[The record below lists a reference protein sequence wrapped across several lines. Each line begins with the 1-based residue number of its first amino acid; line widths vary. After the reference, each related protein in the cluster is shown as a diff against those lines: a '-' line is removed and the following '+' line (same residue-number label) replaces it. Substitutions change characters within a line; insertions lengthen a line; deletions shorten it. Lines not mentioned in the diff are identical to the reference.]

1 MIIMPR
7 RVQFLSKGIT
17 VVGELYLPA
26 DSAPD
31 RKHAAIVVAHPMGGV
46 KEQTAGLH
54 AKLLAENGFVALA
67 FDAAYQGES
76 GGEPRGLE
84 DPFQRA
90 EDVRS
95 AVTYL
100 STLEEVD
107 PERIGALGICASGG
121 YVPFAAQT
129 DVRIKAVAT
138 LSAADVGSLFREGM
152 KNTAMVTDRAALFKT
167 LQEAGKARIAEAR
180 GEPVPMQSLL
190 PESPEGLPDTVPTL
204 FREGSEYYRTPR
216 AQHCRSTN
224 RFPVRS
230 MDLIMNYS
238 SYAFND
244 LISPRPL
251 LMIAGSE
258 ADTLYFSEE
267 AIARAKEP
275 KELYVVKG
283 QTHISL
289 YDHVDGHLPK
299 LVDFFAKSLSQ

>member
-1 MIIMPR
+1 MPR
-7 RVQFLSKGIT
+7 RVEFLSKGIT
-17 VVGELYLPA
+17 VVGELYLPS

-31 RKHAAIVVAHPMGGV
+31 RKHAAIVISHPMGGV

-54 AKLLAENGFVALA
+54 AKLLAESGFIALT

-84 DPFQRA
+84 DPSQRA

-100 STLEEVD
+100 TTLKEVD

-152 KNTAMVTDRAALFKT
+152 KGTAMKTDSAALYQA
-167 LQEAGKARIAEAR
+167 LLASGQARTAEAK
-180 GEPVPMQSLL
+180 GEPAVMQPLL
-190 PESPEGLPDTVPTL
+190 PDSPEQITDATPVL
-204 FREGSEYYRTPR
+204 FKEGHDYYRTPR

-224 RFPVRS
+224 RFPLRS
-230 MDLIMNYS
+230 MDLIVNYS
-238 SYAFND
+238 SFAFND

-258 ADTLYFSEE
+258 ADSRYFSEE

-289 YDHVDGHLPK
+289 YDHVDGHIQK
-299 LVDFFAKSLSQ
+299 LVDFFTTHLTQ

>member
-1 MIIMPR
+1 MPR
-7 RVQFLSKGIT
+7 RVEFLSRGIT
-17 VVGELYLPA
+17 VVGELYLPPE
-26 DSAPD
+26 SAPD
-31 RKHAAIVVAHPMGGV
+31 RKHAAIVISHPMGGV

-54 AKLLAENGFVALA
+54 AKLLAEAGFIALT

-84 DPFQRA
+84 DPYQRV
-90 EDVRS
+90 EDIKS

-100 STLEEVD
+100 STLDEVD
-107 PERIGALGICASGG
+107 TERIGAFGICASGG

-138 LSAADVGSLFREGM
+138 LSAVDVGALFREGM

-167 LQEAGKARIAEAR
+167 LQEAGRARIAEAK
-180 GEPVPMQSLL
+180 GEPVPMQPLL
-190 PESPEGLPDTVPTL
+190 PDSPEGLSDTVPTL

-224 RFPVRS
+224 RFPVSS
-230 MDLIMNYS
+230 MDLLVNYS
-238 SYAFND
+238 SYAFID

-251 LMIAGSE
+251 LMIAGTE
-258 ADTLYFSEE
+258 ADTLYFSEG

-275 KELYVVKG
+275 KELYLVKG
-283 QTHISL
+283 HTHVSL
-289 YDHVDGHLPK
+289 YDHVEGHIPK
-299 LVDFFAKSLSQ
+299 LIDFFAKSLSQ